1 MDEWKSTT
9 SLHSSNFSLVHYTC
23 QTSNPTY
30 ASQRQ
35 RRVRVSIRPRWDM
48 VIRMGIPRD
57 VVTSF
62 QERGRNARKDGM
74 TGVYLITTDWVGYV
88 KLLMTIVLPPG
99 SEKATPEYK
108 EVNSAITSPNRST
121 SKWQRLSDV
130 ALTSTEQQNNRA
142 SAYADHVACVNLY
155 CLPELGCV
163 HARSEWI
170 MYSGK
175 MQQPPPSIT
184 PCLTQ
189 CHVCDGI
196 HLQTFLPII
205 FSGALSFMK
214 SSTFGAG

>member
-1 MDEWKSTT
+1 M
-9 SLHSSNFSLVHYTC
+9 HYTC